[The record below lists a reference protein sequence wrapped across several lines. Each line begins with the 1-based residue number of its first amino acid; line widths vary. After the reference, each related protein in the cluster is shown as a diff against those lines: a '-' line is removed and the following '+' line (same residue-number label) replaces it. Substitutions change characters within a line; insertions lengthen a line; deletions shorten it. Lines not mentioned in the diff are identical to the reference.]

1 MTKNLKIDLIALLA
15 EELDN
20 LDNDKF
26 KALFSDEDFDSMDF
40 NDIREKLEDELY
52 DLELLDSFNELNEKI
67 NDVFYPEESFDA
79 NELIREKSL
88 YKDKFE
94 IDNYCS
100 DNFTIRM
107 NKNYKTYIWV
117 RFDNNSYDLSV
128 NYKTLDNADW
138 RKTEILKKPKKEE
151 LLNKVDEL
159 IKFYFEN
166 KELYKFI

>member
-26 KALFSDEDFDSMDF
+26 NKLFEDEDFDSMDF
-40 NDIREKLEDELY
+40 NDRREKLKDELY
-52 DLELLDSFNELNEKI
+52 NLDLLDSFDELNEKL
-67 NDVFYPEESFDA
+67 NDVFYPEEVFNA

-94 IDNYCS
+94 ISNYCS
-100 DNFTIRM
+100 NDFTIRI

-117 RFDNNSYDLSV
+117 QFNNNSYELSV
-128 NYKTLDNADW
+128 HYITLDNAYWGKTDKL
-138 RKTEILKKPKKEE
+138 RKPTKEE
-151 LLNKVDEL
+151 LVNKVDEL

>member
-1 MTKNLKIDLIALLA
+1 MTKNLKIDLIDLLA
-15 EELDN
+15 EKLQDLDN
-20 LDNDKF
+20 EKF
-26 KALFSDEDFDSMDF
+26 KALFSDKDFDSMDT
-40 NDIREKLEDELY
+40 DEIREELEIELRY
-52 DLELLDSFNELNEKI
+52 QGLLDSFNELNEKI

-100 DNFTIRM
+100 DNFAIRI
-107 NKNYKTYIWV
+107 NGNLSSRIWIE
-117 RFDNNSYDLSV
+117 FNNNSYDLTARYR
-128 NYKTLDNADW
+128 NLENAYWYKSET
-138 RKTEILKKPKKEE
+138 LKKPTKEKLVNE
-151 LLNKVDEL
+151 VDEL

>member
-26 KALFSDEDFDSMDF
+26 NKLFEDEDFDSMDF
-40 NDIREKLEDELY
+40 NDRREKLKDELY
-52 DLELLDSFNELNEKI
+52 NLDLLDSFDELNEKL
-67 NDVFYPEESFDA
+67 NDVFYPEEVFNA

-94 IDNYCS
+94 ISNYCS
-100 DNFTIRM
+100 HDFTIRI

-117 RFDNNSYDLSV
+117 QFNNNSYELSV
-128 NYKTLDNADW
+128 HYATLDNASWGKIDKL
-138 RKTEILKKPKKEE
+138 RKPTKEE
-151 LLNKVDEL
+151 LVNKVDEL

>member
-26 KALFSDEDFDSMDF
+26 NKLFEDEDFDSMDF
-40 NDIREKLEDELY
+40 NYRREKLKDELY
-52 DLELLDSFNELNEKI
+52 NLDLLDSFDELNEKL
-67 NDVFYPEESFDA
+67 NDVFYPEEVFNA

-94 IDNYCS
+94 ISNYCS
-100 DNFTIRM
+100 HDFTIRI

-117 RFDNNSYDLSV
+117 QFNNNSYELSV
-128 NYKTLDNADW
+128 HYTTLDNAFW
-138 RKTEILKKPKKEE
+138 GKTYKLRKPTKEE
-151 LLNKVDEL
+151 LVNKVDEL

>member
-15 EELDN
+15 EELLN
-20 LDNDKF
+20 LDNEKLE
-26 KALFSDEDFDSMDF
+26 KLFEDEDMDSIDF
-40 NDIREKLEDELY
+40 SDIREKLEDELY
-52 DLELLDSFNELNEKI
+52 DLDLLDSFNELNEKI

-100 DNFTIRM
+100 DNFAIRI
-107 NKNYKTYIWV
+107 NGNLSSRIWIE
-117 RFDNNSYDLSV
+117 FNNNSYDLTARYR
-128 NYKTLDNADW
+128 NLENAYWYKSET
-138 RKTEILKKPKKEE
+138 LKKPTKEKLVNE
-151 LLNKVDEL
+151 VDEL